1 MNFLESILPAE
12 FLRAF
17 ALTLFHSLWQGALL
31 AVLAGGIMLL
41 LRKHRPAI
49 RYLSLYT
56 LLMLM
61 PMLFI
66 GTFLLTYNTGNE
78 QHHLAASASGII
90 ASTGNPA
97 TEVWNDSPGSITGQ
111 VGYAKLVS
119 FFESQANGLVM
130 LWFAGFIIFLI
141 RFSGSVFY
149 VYRLKTLRTYPV
161 SEYWDEHLRNLSER
175 MGLRKSVRLAESALA
190 RIPMTIGYLKPVILL
205 PVGTLSGVPV
215 QQIEAI
221 LLHELAH
228 ILRKDY
234 LLNIFQSL
242 VELLLFYHPL
252 TWWLSG
258 LIRQEREHICDDMA
272 ISVNQDHINY
282 IKALTTM
289 EELNSKSP
297 LLASAITGSKKKLL
311 QRMKRLLLPAN
322 LRKGFSQGIIAFIF
336 LAGLIFILSLNALSV
351 IPSSFDLKGRESGEK
366 VFNLLP
372 FNPEN
377 IVASLKDVNSE
388 PQLVVA
394 PVLNPAPDSI
404 VTSSRSGKVVMKLY
418 TDSTGSAEK
427 ERLQFFVET
436 LDNQIARWE
445 QMKDWEKYYKDAVMF
460 KENAKLVDSL
470 RKVIIIKSGDS
481 TKIVR
486 GNMVFSFPEGYDTS
500 IVTEGGFI
508 FYGSDFPEMPEFPE
522 IPDMNYYNLNED
534 EIEWVE
540 QYKESAKDYEHDM
553 REYEGD
559 KKMLEKELKDSRVIV
574 MQADSPDNRQ
584 WTPKTPQPPE
594 SNTVRIFRQELRDD
608 GLTMRGKKYVIELDS
623 KAMYINGEKQPKDV
637 YRKYRKLLEGF
648 EPNVF
653 AETGSFKLIF

>member
-1 MNFLESILPAE
+1 
-12 FLRAF
+12 
-17 ALTLFHSLWQGALL
+17 
-31 AVLAGGIMLL
+31 
-41 LRKHRPAI
+41 
-49 RYLSLYT
+49 
-56 LLMLM
+56 
-61 PMLFI
+61 
-66 GTFLLTYNTGNE
+66 
-78 QHHLAASASGII
+78 
-90 ASTGNPA
+90 
-97 TEVWNDSPGSITGQ
+97 
-111 VGYAKLVS
+111 
-119 FFESQANGLVM
+119 
-130 LWFAGFIIFLI
+130 
-141 RFSGSVFY
+141 
-149 VYRLKTLRTYPV
+149 
-161 SEYWDEHLRNLSER
+161 
-175 MGLRKSVRLAESALA
+175 
-190 RIPMTIGYLKPVILL
+190 
-205 PVGTLSGVPV
+205 
-215 QQIEAI
+215 
-221 LLHELAH
+221 
-228 ILRKDY
+228 
-234 LLNIFQSL
+234 
-242 VELLLFYHPL
+242 
-252 TWWLSG
+252 
-258 LIRQEREHICDDMA
+258 
-272 ISVNQDHINY
+272 
-282 IKALTTM
+282 
-289 EELNSKSP
+289 
-297 LLASAITGSKKKLL
+297 
-311 QRMKRLLLPAN
+311 
-322 LRKGFSQGIIAFIF
+322 
-336 LAGLIFILSLNALSV
+336 
-351 IPSSFDLKGRESGEK
+351 
-366 VFNLLP
+366 
-372 FNPEN
+372 
-377 IVASLKDVNSE
+377 
-388 PQLVVA
+388 
-394 PVLNPAPDSI
+394 
-404 VTSSRSGKVVMKLY
+404 MKLY